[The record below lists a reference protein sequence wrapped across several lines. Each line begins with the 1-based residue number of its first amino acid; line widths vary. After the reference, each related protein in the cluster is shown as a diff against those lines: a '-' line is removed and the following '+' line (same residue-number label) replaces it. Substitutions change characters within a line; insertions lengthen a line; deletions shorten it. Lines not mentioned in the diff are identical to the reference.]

1 MAQRA
6 RKKKA
11 SQPAGAGRSVSIRM
25 YKVGF
30 GDCFL
35 LRIPTDDGIKKMLI
49 DCGSLKNHREP
60 IAEIARQ
67 VIEEVTDAKGKARI
81 DVLVVTH
88 RHADHISGFSNEAWN
103 DVEVGEVWMP
113 WTEQPNDSHAVS
125 LRQRQMRWANL
136 LKEALLKVSN
146 PDLMEVASNALSNDA
161 ALEVLHN
168 GFRGRPKRRYLPDEE
183 IRDRVLET
191 DLLPGVTVYVLGPPR
206 DEEVMK
212 SMDPPEGEGFLTLND
227 AGDIEGSKLPEP
239 FGADWVFEE
248 SLRLEPDD
256 EEAIRNALD
265 GIENGLAAKIDNWL
279 NNTSLILVLKIGSQH
294 FLFPGDAQW
303 GPWDSLLRDPET
315 RRLLGKANF
324 YKVGHHGSHNA
335 TPVDFVNDLFLK
347 NAGQKWAMISV
358 TPYASWKDIP
368 KPPLV
373 KALREGGVTIAL
385 SNEDDDQ
392 EGFKDGGDWIEVE
405 IPVG

>member
-1 MAQRA
+1 
-6 RKKKA
+6 
-11 SQPAGAGRSVSIRM
+11 M

-35 LRIPTDDGIKKMLI
+35 LRIPTDDGVKKMLI
-49 DCGSLKNHREP
+49 DCGSLKKHDKP

-67 VIEEVTDAKGKARI
+67 VIAEVTDSDGKARI

-88 RHADHISGFSNEAWN
+88 RHADHISGFTNEAWKN
-103 DVEVGEVWMP
+103 VEVGEVWMP
-113 WTEQPNDSHAVS
+113 WTEKPNDPRAFS
-125 LRQRQMRWANL
+125 LRQRQIRWANL
-136 LKEALLKVSN
+136 LKEALQKVSS
-146 PDLMEVASNALSNDA
+146 PALMEVASNALSNDD
-161 ALEVLHN
+161 ALETLHN
-168 GFRGRPKRRYLPDEE
+168 GFRGRPERRYLPDDQV
-183 IRDRVLET
+183 RDRILVT
-191 DLLPGVTVYVLGPPR
+191 NHLPGVTVYVLGPPR

-212 SMDPPEGEGFLTLND
+212 SMDPPVGEGYLTLNE

-248 SLRLEPDD
+248 IPGLRPGDK
-256 EEAIRNALD
+256 EAIQNALD

-279 NNTSLILVLKIGSQH
+279 NNTSLILILKIGNKH

-303 GPWDSLLRDPET
+303 GPWDGMLRDPET

-335 TPVDFVNDLFLK
+335 TPVDFVKDMFLK

-368 KPPLV
+368 KRPLV
-373 KALREGGVTIAL
+373 EALMDGGVTVAL
-385 SNEDDDQ
+385 SNKDAAQ
-392 EGFKDGGDWIEVE
+392 EGFHDGGDWIEVE